1 MLQTDSFLTW
11 GTIKPEI
18 EKSLNEAYEQ
28 GRRHG
33 EEKYK
38 PLMAAV
44 IDFLSSD
51 HESEEED
58 IKYNFL
64 KQVFDTINKQSI

>member
-1 MLQTDSFLTW
+1 MNTTNNLADTMS
-11 GTIKPEI
+11 EI
-18 EKSLNEAYEQ
+18 EKAIDNAYEQ

-64 KQVFDTINKQSI
+64 KQVFDNLNKLNNG